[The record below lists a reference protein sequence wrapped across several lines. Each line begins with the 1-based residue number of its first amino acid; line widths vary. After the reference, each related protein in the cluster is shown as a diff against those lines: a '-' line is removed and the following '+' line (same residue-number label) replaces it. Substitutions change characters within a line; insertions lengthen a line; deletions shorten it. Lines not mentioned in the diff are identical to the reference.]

1 MRKSPVALIF
11 FSLFFLFTTS
21 VQASSFVTVTREG
34 KTRQNVL
41 GDSTSVGTMTVQS
54 ALSGARDLAD
64 ATLSIIKEGEKSLLT
79 VQTPTSTK
87 EQDVTK
93 LTDSIVEI
101 EQSQGSKTIKIGKID
116 DNFGISQSGITALT
130 SYPIHID
137 AASKT
142 ISVATNSGERIIAVM
157 PNDALETLVRANIVN
172 TISQDG
178 QVVLGENENGE
189 LTYSIPAERNVNL
202 FNVHTVAVQV
212 NTTVSATS
220 GKVLKIDEPQ
230 WLKFFGFLFS

>member
-1 MRKSPVALIF
+1 M
-11 FSLFFLFTTS
+11 
-21 VQASSFVTVTREG
+21 
-34 KTRQNVL
+34 RQNVL
-41 GDSTSVGTMTVQS
+41 GDSTSSGSMTVQS
-54 ALSGARDLAD
+54 TLSTARDLAD

-79 VQTPTSTK
+79 VQTGAGTK

-101 EQSQGSKTIKIGKID
+101 EQDQGSKTIKIGKVD
-116 DNFGISQSGITALT
+116 SNFGISQSGITALT

-157 PNDALETLVRANIVN
+157 PDDALETLVRANIVN

-202 FNVHTVAVQV
+202 FNIHTIAVPV

-230 WLKFFGFLFS
+230 WLKVFGFLFS